1 MSKIADDSRLDPRIR
16 RIMGVMPDAEA
27 GRDVADRDELL
38 AKANSPKALAMR
50 AAVDANLDRIDSTE
64 LAPLEGLDIST
75 LEFTS
80 QPDGNPIKVSFM
92 RPQVDQAVP
101 CVYYIHGGG
110 MQSMS
115 AFLGMYQCWGRLIAH
130 QGVAVALVD
139 FRNALYPSSAEEVA
153 PFPAGL
159 NDCVSGVHWLADQA
173 DELGIDPQRIIVAG
187 ESGGG
192 NLTIATGLKLLQHGD
207 IGLISGLYALCPYL
221 AGEWP
226 QDRFPSSTENNGL
239 FINLW
244 GNNGRI
250 AYGIEAFEEGN
261 PLAWPMFATTEQL
274 AGLPTTVISVNECDP
289 LRDEGIVF
297 YRMLNEAGV
306 EARCRQVM
314 GTLHGSEVFSVSC
327 PEIATE
333 TAISIAHL
341 AKTAG
346 TAAA

>member
-1 MSKIADDSRLDPRIR
+1 MTKIADDNRLDPRIR
-16 RIMGVMPDAEA
+16 RIMGVTPDARA
-27 GRDVADRDELL
+27 GADVADRDELL
-38 AKANSPKALAMR
+38 AKANSESALATR
-50 AAVDANLDRIDSTE
+50 AEIDANLDRIDSTD

-80 QPDGNPIKVSFM
+80 APDGNQIKVSFM
-92 RPQVDQAVP
+92 RPQVEGPVP

-110 MQSMS
+110 MQTMS

-130 QGVAVALVD
+130 QGVAVAMVD
-139 FRNALYPSSAEEVA
+139 FRNALYPSSAPEVA

-159 NDCVSGVHWLADQA
+159 NDCVSGLRWLAGQA
-173 DELGIDPQRIIVAG
+173 GELGIDASKIIVAG

-192 NLTIATGLKLLQHGD
+192 NLALATGMQLLRDGD
-207 IGLISGLYALCPYL
+207 IDLINGLYALCPYL

-239 FINLW
+239 FINTW

-250 AYGIEAFEEGN
+250 AYGIEAFDEGN
-261 PLAWPMFATTEQL
+261 PLAWPIFATADDL

-289 LRDEGIVF
+289 LRDEGIEF
-297 YRMLNEAGV
+297 YRMLNKAGV
-306 EARCRQVM
+306 SARCRQVM

-333 TAISIAHL
+333 TALSIAHL
-341 AKTAG
+341 AKRG
-346 TAAA
+346 